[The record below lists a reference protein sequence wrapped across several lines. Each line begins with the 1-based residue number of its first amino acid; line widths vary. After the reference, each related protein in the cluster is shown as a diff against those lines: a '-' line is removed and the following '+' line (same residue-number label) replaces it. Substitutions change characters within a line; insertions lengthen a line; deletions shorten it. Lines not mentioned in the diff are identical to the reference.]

1 MREIDHTKLAT
12 EDSAVLASTFPPSM
26 VAGWFLLNGI
36 GKENERGSRGD
47 WESMRVIDR
56 GLMESEWDGSTE

>member
-26 VAGWFLLNGI
+26 VAGWFLLKGI
-36 GKENERGSRGD
+36 GKENERGSGGD

-56 GLMESEWDGSTE
+56 GMMESEWDGSTE